1 MSEYYTNV
9 AMHGQNL
16 LVRGIRDGQEF
27 RSKIKYSP
35 TLYIQSAK
43 HMQDKH
49 IQGTQGRWLPERQW
63 N

>member
-43 HMQDKH
+43 QTGYTD
-49 IQGTQGRWLPERQW
+49 I
-63 N
+63 